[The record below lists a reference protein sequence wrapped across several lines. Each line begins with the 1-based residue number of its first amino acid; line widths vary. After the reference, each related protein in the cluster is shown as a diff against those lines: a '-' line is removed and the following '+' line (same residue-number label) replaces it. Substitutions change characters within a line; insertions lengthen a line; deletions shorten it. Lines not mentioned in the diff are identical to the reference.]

1 MNTYAEVGGGGGGGG
16 VGRFEKPYPAASQA
30 KKLKFNA

>member
-1 MNTYAEVGGGGGGGG
+1 MNTYAEVGGGRG